1 MPFEN
6 TKAKATDPPGLLAQ
20 HQACMTINGDNDAVR
35 AGLGNLMSM
44 QPVLDLS
51 DDIRG
56 TLEIVLAEAL
66 NNVVEHAYR
75 DAPGPIRICVD
86 HLAPVLKV
94 SVYDQGLP
102 MPDNQL
108 PKGELKPLIEGEELP
123 EGGFGWFLIRTLT
136 VDLAYERLGEFNHLR
151 FAVPA

>member
-1 MPFEN
+1 MQFD
-6 TKAKATDPPGLLAQ
+6 ATSLTPSDPVSPPQ
-20 HQACMTINGDNDAVR
+20 HQTCLTIHGDNNAVR
-35 AGLGNLMSM
+35 DGLAKLMAM
-44 QPVLDLS
+44 QPLLDLS

-75 DAPGPIRICVD
+75 DGPGPIRVCVD
-86 HLAPVLKV
+86 HLAPMLKV

-102 MPDNQL
+102 MPEGRL
-108 PKGELKPLIEGEELP
+108 PDGELKPILEGEDLP

-136 VDLAYERLGEFNHLR
+136 LDLAYERQGAVNHLR
-151 FAVPA
+151 FAVQA

>member
-1 MPFEN
+1 MQFDL
-6 TKAKATDPPGLLAQ
+6 ADPASRDPVSLPQ
-20 HQACMTINGDNDAVR
+20 HQACLTFHGDNYAVR
-35 AGLGNLMSM
+35 DGLAQLLAM
-44 QPVLDLS
+44 QPLKDLS

-75 DAPGPIRICVD
+75 EGPGPIRVCVD

-94 SVYDQGLP
+94 SIYDQGLP
-102 MPDNQL
+102 MPDEQL
-108 PKGELKPLIEGEELP
+108 PTGDLPPLIDGDDLP

-136 VDLAYERLGEFNHLR
+136 LDLAYERQGSVNHLR
-151 FAVPA
+151 FAVQA

>member
-1 MPFEN
+1 MQF
-6 TKAKATDPPGLLAQ
+6 DPVAPLPRDPVILPQ
-20 HQACMTINGDNDAVR
+20 HQACLTIHGDNNAVR
-35 AGLGNLMSM
+35 DGLALLMAM
-44 QPVLDLS
+44 QPLQDLS

-75 DAPGPIRICVD
+75 EGPGPIRVCVD

-102 MPDNQL
+102 MPDEQL
-108 PKGELKPLIEGEELP
+108 PKGELAPLIDGEDLP

-136 VDLAYERLGEFNHLR
+136 LDLAYERQGAVNHLR
-151 FAVPA
+151 FAVQA

>member
-1 MPFEN
+1 MQF
-6 TKAKATDPPGLLAQ
+6 DPAPLSPSDPAALPQ
-20 HQACMTINGDNDAVR
+20 HQACLTIHGDNNAVR
-35 AGLGNLMSM
+35 EGLWQLMAM
-44 QPVLDLS
+44 QPLLDLS

-75 DAPGPIRICVD
+75 DGPGPIRVCVD

-102 MPDNQL
+102 MPGGRL
-108 PKGELKPLIEGEELP
+108 PDGDLKPILEGEDLP

-136 VDLAYERLGEFNHLR
+136 LDLAYERQGAVNHLR
-151 FAVPA
+151 FAVQA